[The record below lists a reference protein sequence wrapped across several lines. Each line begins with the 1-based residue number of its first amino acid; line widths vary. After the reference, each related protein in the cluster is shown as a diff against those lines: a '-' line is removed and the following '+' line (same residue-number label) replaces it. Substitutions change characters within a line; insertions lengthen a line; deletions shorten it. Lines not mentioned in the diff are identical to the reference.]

1 MHDMELARNRIR
13 PFVERARQFSGWR
26 LDEFDPKPLEPQPA
40 WDYETRAVEL
50 IRDANSVLDMG
61 TGGGELFD
69 ALTASFFGRT
79 VATEPWSVNAPIAA
93 ARLRPRGIAV
103 VRCGSLQLPFRH
115 AIYDLVL
122 NRQEEPDPTDYARVY
137 TINGSVPATQG

>member
-1 MHDMELARNRIR
+1 MHDMKLARNRIR

-26 LDEFDPKPLEPQPA
+26 LDEFDPKPLEPPPP

-50 IRDANSVLDMG
+50 IRASNSVLDMG

-69 ALTASFFGRT
+69 ALTASFFGRA

-93 ARLRPRGIAV
+93 TRLRPRGIAV
-103 VRCGSLQLPFRH
+103 VRCGSLKLPFRPVRCE
-115 AIYDLVL
+115 LVL
-122 NRQEEPDPTDYARVY
+122 NRHDSSDASDIVR
-137 TINGSVPATQG
+137 